1 MVIDKALT
9 PDRQQALPQDIS
21 SMNPSELLK
30 NGLKELDIPCSKG
43 QIHAFMAYLSE
54 LKKWNRAYNLT
65 ALKTDREI
73 IIKHFLDSLLYLRA
87 IPEHAQELAD
97 IGSGAGFPGIPLKL
111 VRPETEVTLIE
122 ASRKKTVFLRHIIR
136 VLNLTGITVLDRRI
150 ETLADDYKGK
160 YDLIVSRATFS
171 VEAFL
176 EATCPFV
183 RKGGALLLNKGPGV
197 FKELQESKNHS
208 YVMDSVKEIYR
219 LQLPFINNERN
230 LVLLSC

>member
-9 PDRQQALPQDIS
+9 PDRHPALSQNIS
-21 SMNPSELLK
+21 SMNSLGLLK
-30 NGLKELDIPCSKG
+30 NGLKELDIPCSEG
-43 QIHAFMAYLSE
+43 QIHAFLSFLSE

-65 ALKTDREI
+65 ALKTDRDI

-111 VRPETEVTLIE
+111 VRPDTEVTLIE
-122 ASRKKTVFLRHIIR
+122 ASRKKAAFLRHIIR
-136 VLNLTGITVLDRRI
+136 ALNLTGISVLDQRI
-150 ETLADDYKGK
+150 ENLGNDYRGK
-160 YDLIVSRATFS
+160 YDVIVSRATFS

-176 EATCPFV
+176 ETSCPFV
-183 RKGGALLLNKGPGV
+183 REGGALLLNKGPRV
-197 FKELQESKNHS
+197 FKELQESKNCSH
-208 YVMDSVKEIYR
+208 VMDSVKDIYKLR
-219 LQLPFINNERN
+219 LPFINDERN